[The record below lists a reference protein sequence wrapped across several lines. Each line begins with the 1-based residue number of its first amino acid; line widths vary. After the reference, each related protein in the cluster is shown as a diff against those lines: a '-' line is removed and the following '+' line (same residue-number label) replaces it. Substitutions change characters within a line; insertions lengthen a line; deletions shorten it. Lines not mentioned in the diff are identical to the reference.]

1 MVKRKSFSIN
11 ASLSKSLEETVQ
23 AAHGFSGQL
32 FVDVIPIERLELDP
46 ENPREL
52 HLNFTDVQYGIVQ
65 DDPRAMIKKEEL
77 SSLES
82 LSKSIIAQGLIN
94 PIMVY
99 KSHDKYR
106 LIAGERRT
114 LASIFAG
121 KSQIEARILEDKPN
135 ALNRVILQ
143 WMENNEREDLSLWER
158 INNLR
163 SILKIYSNQH
173 GKYLERVTAAELS
186 DLTGISVSQSSQY
199 KLVLQASDALLDA
212 IKENKVTNLDK
223 AAFIVKAAF
232 QDQESLIS
240 LCARGASLKEL
251 KGATNK
257 MFVHQSVKAMS
268 PADAEVATVSAS
280 IRGEKTM
287 KFILTLCASQNS
299 FPIQHD
305 EYLHLHGKALVNYFQ
320 KIMQQIEEDPTCE

>member
-52 HLNFTDVQYGIVQ
+52 HLNFTDIQHGIIQ
-65 DDPRAMIKKEEL
+65 DDPLATIKKEEL
-77 SSLES
+77 LSLES
-82 LSKSIIAQGLIN
+82 LSKSIMAQGLIN

-114 LASIFAG
+114 LASILAG
-121 KSQIEARILEDKPN
+121 KFQIEARILEDKPN

-163 SILKIYSNQH
+163 SILKVYSNQH

-199 KLVLQASDALLDA
+199 KLVLQASDTLLDA
-212 IKENKVTNLDK
+212 IKENKVSNLDK
-223 AAFIVKAAF
+223 AALIVKAGL

-251 KGATNK
+251 KGACNK
-257 MFVHQSVKAMS
+257 TLVHHPLKTRLLSDETSVS
-268 PADAEVATVSAS
+268 VN
-280 IRGEKTM
+280 IRSEKVI
-287 KFILTLCASQNS
+287 KFILNSCVSQNLFLMQS
-299 FPIQHD
+299 D
-305 EYLHLHGKALVNYFQ
+305 EYLHLHGKALIKYFQ
-320 KIMQQIEEDPTCE
+320 NFMQQIEEDPACE